1 MTILGSLAVC
11 SMLTSVSLA
20 HVRQDAPPPAV
31 ADAVKSLQAIFM
43 DVAGKVRWRP
53 SADAEWRDARMND
66 IVDAGSEVR
75 TGLRSRATLRVGRN
89 ATVLV
94 DSGTTFEVPEV
105 VEDGAQLRT
114 TASVRTGRVD
124 FKVDKIDGFAN
135 DFKVVTPQTTL
146 AVRGTGFSLA
156 TGPLQGFEVTGARSN
171 MMNAIELKY
180 VAQNLTYFVSGE
192 GRSTSERQ
200 DPVQNAWV
208 STVGPP
214 PVVGALV
221 NNQQLVQQAAQGT
234 AGNAPTNPQ
243 QVQQIAAAEAYGEAG
258 GAIVVAANEPGASE
272 SLVNLAVDSTGQPDL
287 FGDSSGGGGSGDNDG
302 GDTGGGGSGGDTGGG
317 GSGGDTGGDGS
328 GGDTGGDGGDG
339 DLPPGWESNLP
350 EQLLS
355 ALLMVRDEVPDLL
368 VDAQTAIDHADELR
382 IVSGT
387 LAHDASTPALASA
400 LENLHG
406 GGTEAMALIGE
417 SIRAGGVDRFGNV
430 EVQGRGMDG
439 QLWGR
444 IQNLE
449 AGDRPDVFTTR
460 PTDSVPQQGRLG
472 AVEAL
477 ENAQVWSTQH
487 SEQSSRDLLALQTVS
502 TVTTEAARQEIG
514 DRLGSIF
521 AVGLLWSI
529 DMGSGR
535 QGEPG
540 QAFEL
545 SATQLALDLNE
556 HIQGMWEGVVREVLT
571 QPGGNLSDLAG
582 TQQELAMAISALR
595 FQLSQN
601 IFSTMPMEADNFG
614 RAFASQ
620 AQQANTPES
629 RKAAAEVAVLV
640 QEARAEA
647 LRTLDAAQQAFAEA
661 GAARTL
667 GHRVFAQSAGNAMV
681 RRAAHWAERS
691 QVATDSIMANAWAM
705 QENFRSGFNTAA
717 AVGALP
723 AVFDTG
729 LNPGNNGVVFGP
741 GAGHGGGNNE

>member
-20 HVRQDAPPPAV
+20 HVRQDASPPAA

-105 VEDGAQLRT
+105 VADGAQLRT

-192 GRSTSERQ
+192 GRSSSERQ

-221 NNQQLVQQAAQGT
+221 NNQQLVQQVAQGT

-258 GAIVVAANEPGASE
+258 GAIVVAASEPGASADLRE
-272 SLVNLAVDSTGQPDL
+272 LAVDSTRQPDL
-287 FGDSSGGGGSGDNDG
+287 FGGTSGGGGTGNGGEGSGS
-302 GDTGGGGSGGDTGGG
+302 TGGGGGGG
-317 GSGGDTGGDGS
+317 
-328 GGDTGGDGGDG
+328 G

-368 VDAQTAIDHADELR
+368 LDAQNAIDHADELR

-387 LAHDASTPALASA
+387 LGHDASTPALANA
-400 LENLHG
+400 LENLRG
-406 GGTEAMALIGE
+406 GGTVAMALIGE

-460 PTDSVPQQGRLG
+460 PTDSVPQQGKLG

-477 ENAQVWSTQH
+477 ENAKAWSTQH
-487 SEQSSRDLLALQTVS
+487 SEQSFRDLLALQTVS
-502 TVTTEAARQEIG
+502 TVTTEAAREEIG
-514 DRLGSIF
+514 ERLGSVF
-521 AVGLLWSI
+521 AVSLLWSI
-529 DMGSGR
+529 DMGGGR
-535 QGEPG
+535 EGEPG

-545 SATQLALDLNE
+545 SATRLALDLNE

-582 TQQELAMAISALR
+582 TQQELAMAISSLR

-601 IFSTMPMEADNFG
+601 TFSTMPMEADNFG

-629 RKAAAEVAVLV
+629 REAAAEVAVLV
-640 QEARAEA
+640 QQARAEA

-681 RRAAHWAERS
+681 RRAADWAERS

-723 AVFDTG
+723 PVFDTG
-729 LNPGNNGVVFGP
+729 LNPGNIGVVVGP

>member
-221 NNQQLVQQAAQGT
+221 NNQQLVQQVAQGT

-243 QVQQIAAAEAYGEAG
+243 QFQQIAAAEAYGEAG
-258 GAIVVAANEPGASE
+258 GAIVVAANEPGASAD
-272 SLVNLAVDSTGQPDL
+272 LRGLAVDSTGQPDL
-287 FGDSSGGGGSGDNDG
+287 FGGTSGGGGTGNGGGGSGS
-302 GDTGGGGSGGDTGGG
+302 TGGG
-317 GSGGDTGGDGS
+317 
-328 GGDTGGDGGDG
+328 G

-368 VDAQTAIDHADELR
+368 VDAQTAVDHADELR

-444 IQNLE
+444 IENLE

-460 PTDSVPQQGRLG
+460 PTDSVSQQVRLG

-487 SEQSSRDLLALQTVS
+487 SEQSSRDLLALQAVS

-601 IFSTMPMEADNFG
+601 TFSTMPMEADNFG

-640 QEARAEA
+640 QQARAEA